1 MRWDERI
8 MKMGWDERRIMEM
21 RWEKNNGY
29 ERRMTGIRWDKIIV
43 REMRELSKR
52 RVKST
57 RKQRKSDDSKDRDKR
72 YRGGWEQRR
81 LDMRRKINHL
91 KWNYERW
98 ED

>member
-8 MKMGWDERRIMEM
+8 MKMGWDERRIMKM

-29 ERRMTGIRWDKIIV
+29 ERRMTGVRWDKIIV
-43 REMRELSKR
+43 REMRELSRR

-98 ED
+98 EE